1 MPRPLTTKQLAIL
14 EIIHRFG
21 EERGYPPTL
30 AELAEDLGLTPST
43 IQGHVD
49 RLIKKGA
56 LTRDGE
62 GRRTLRITD
71 EAFVRS
77 KHPGLPMCGRIQAG
91 SPLEPVENAEL
102 VEVKELLRGARPGCY
117 LLEVSGDSMQD
128 AGILNG
134 DYVMIDP
141 GRPPRAGD
149 TVVAITPDDEATL
162 KEYYREGN
170 KVRLQPRNANYQPII
185 VDRVEIRGVMVG
197 LIRSIT

>member
-1 MPRPLTTKQLAIL
+1 MPRPLTSKQIEIL

-77 KHPGLPMCGRIQAG
+77 KHPGFPMCGRIQAG
-91 SPLEPVENAEL
+91 SPLEAVENAEL
-102 VEVKELLRGARPGCY
+102 IEVKELLRGARHGCY
-117 LLEVSGDSMQD
+117 LLEVSGDSMEE
-128 AGILNG
+128 AGILDG
-134 DYVMIDP
+134 DFVIIDP
-141 GRPPRAGD
+141 GRQAKQGD
-149 TVVAITPDDEATL
+149 TVVAITPDEEATL
-162 KEYYREGN
+162 KEYYKDAG
-170 KVRLQPRNANYQPII
+170 KVRLQPRNSRYEPII
-185 VDRVEIRGVMVG
+185 LDRCEIRGVLIG
-197 LIRSIT
+197 LIRSVV